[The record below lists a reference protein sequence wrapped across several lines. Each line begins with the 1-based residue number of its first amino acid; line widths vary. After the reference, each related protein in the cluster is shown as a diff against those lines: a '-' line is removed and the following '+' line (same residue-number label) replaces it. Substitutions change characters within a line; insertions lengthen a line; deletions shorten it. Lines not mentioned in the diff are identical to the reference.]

1 MQLTYGSALL
11 VLSLAACGGKAKE
24 ADTAPADHA
33 GSGAMSGDMAM
44 QMQMQMK
51 MKIGMAAASADSQ
64 ALIAKASSYA
74 TWPRFTE
81 NSEPKASKAHM
92 NMYVVTYHN
101 DVVTAAIAAHTLPL
115 PDGAV
120 IVKQNKM
127 KPDAP
132 PQSLTIMS
140 KQGGKWYWL
149 DAMPDGKVVTINDM
163 PQEGF
168 GAPMCTKCHDDAAN
182 NDYVFTHSFA
192 K

>member
-1 MQLTYGSALL
+1 MQTKYRSVLL
-11 VLSLAACGGKAKE
+11 ALSLAACGGKAKE
-24 ADTAPADHA
+24 PDTMPADHA
-33 GSGAMSGDMAM
+33 GSGAMGGDMAM
-44 QMQMQMK
+44 QMK
-51 MKIGMAAASADSQ
+51 MGMAAPTADSQ
-64 ALIAKASSYA
+64 ALIAKTSSYA
-74 TWPRFTE
+74 TWPKFTE

-92 NMYVVTYHN
+92 NMYVVTFHN

-149 DAMPDGKVVTINDM
+149 DATPDGKVVTINDM
-163 PQEGF
+163 AQEGF
-168 GAPMCTKCHDDAAN
+168 GAPMCTKCHDDASN